1 MEGMG
6 ESLETP
12 MDAAEKM
19 LAATAKVEL
28 LRTEDSHTPRC
39 RISAP
44 EFRPSNAYNEHFAML
59 AELNSCSDAE
69 KAMFLAII
77 GPKSPRQPSSS
88 KQNRLYSLDRS
99 TGLVLLIKW
108 NSTAL
113 VSGLAAADTTKDS
126 QNSQKTWKYSLTSP
140 TLLPTGRCWSCW
152 RRIDSSTRCGTMTS
166 DFAFVGPDHRRY
178 ELHWSTH

>member
-44 EFRPSNAYNEHFAML
+44 EFRPSHAYNEHFAML
-59 AELNSCSDAE
+59 TELNSCSDAE

-113 VSGLAAADTTKDS
+113 VSGLTAADATKDS
-126 QNSQKTWKYSLTSP
+126 KNSQKILAHLSYPDANRTMLELLAKDRFID
-140 TLLPTGRCWSCW
+140 TLWN
-152 RRIDSSTRCGTMTS
+152 DD
-166 DFAFVGPDHRRY
+166 DFAFVRPDHRRY